1 MWNEPL
7 VEVASQRLAEK
18 VERQAIDQREQ
29 IRQLWRL
36 VLLRDP
42 TDAELEQAIDLKIR
56 LGLAVV
62 CRLLFNTNEWITV
75 D

>member
-1 MWNEPL
+1 
-7 VEVASQRLAEK
+7 VEQ
-18 VERQAIDQREQ
+18 QAIDQREQ
-29 IRQLWRL
+29 IRRLWRQ

-42 TDAELEQAIDLKIR
+42 TEVELQQAIDLKIR
-56 LGLAVV
+56 RGLAVV